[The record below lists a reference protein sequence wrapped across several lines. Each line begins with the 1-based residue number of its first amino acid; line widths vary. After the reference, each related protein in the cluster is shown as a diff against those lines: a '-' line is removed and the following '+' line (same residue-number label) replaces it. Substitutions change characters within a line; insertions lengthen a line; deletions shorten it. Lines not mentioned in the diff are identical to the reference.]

1 MGSIPTLGSSLTV
14 ARLCSHGGRTE
25 FAHRRLPHVRVPAP
39 PGFSGRFI
47 LSGLMGM
54 DLGWMAAT
62 ADRGLSDLMN
72 CLSFGAIGPGVG
84 GDVANL
90 QGSLGQCGS

>member
-1 MGSIPTLGSSLTV
+1 
-14 ARLCSHGGRTE
+14 
-25 FAHRRLPHVRVPAP
+25 
-39 PGFSGRFI
+39 
-47 LSGLMGM
+47 MGM